1 MCAHCLFD
9 IYYLINNTRVDK
21 NELLIIINA
30 LIINDKTMR
39 ENNIQDIV
47 KSLNITLNNNI
58 FKRNLKDTK
67 NNWLDI
73 SVDEVVNNVINYFTY
88 LEKIIV

>member
-1 MCAHCLFD
+1 MNLED
-9 IYYLINNTRVDK
+9 LRRKYLKSGFTPA
-21 NELLIIINA
+21 NA
-30 LIINDKTMR
+30 SAKIC
-39 ENNIQDIV
+39 QDI
-47 KSLNITLNNNI
+47 ILNNNI

-73 SVDEVVNNVINYFTY
+73 YVDEVVNNVINYFTY